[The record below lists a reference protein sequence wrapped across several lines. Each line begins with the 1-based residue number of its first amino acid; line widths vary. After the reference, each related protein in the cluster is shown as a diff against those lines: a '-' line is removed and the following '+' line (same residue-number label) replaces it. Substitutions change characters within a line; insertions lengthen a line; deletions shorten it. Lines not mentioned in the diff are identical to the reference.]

1 MQYTASNAKNV
12 HSIYLRPAERPAT
25 QSANVWRSAE
35 YAWVSELLDSISAD
49 ATNALYAMSLRSPLA
64 RKLLLC
70 H

>member
-12 HSIYLRPAERPAT
+12 HSIYLRPAKRPAT
-25 QSANVWRSAE
+25 QSANVGRSAE
-35 YAWVSELLDSISAD
+35 YAWVSELLDSIGSD
-49 ATNALYAMSLRSPLA
+49 ATTELDAMLPHSPLA